1 MQIDKVIKVKPV
13 SADQE
18 QLKIAFAAFNE
29 ASEQLSGVYQKL
41 QQQVVQLTR
50 ELALANGELHRQ
62 LIAKED
68 LSQQLSFLL
77 NALPG
82 GVLALNVQECIEQ
95 INPTALA
102 IFEQPLLGLAWHQVI
117 EECLFPTT
125 ISNEWY
131 LKTTETRKQRRIRVE
146 SSATGS
152 TGRRILLVNDITEAY
167 AIQEQIRRNQRLTS
181 MGEMA
186 ANLAHQIRT
195 PLSTA
200 LLYASHLG
208 SDALTPDERQKF
220 ATKTIDRLHHL
231 EHLTKNMLRFVKG
244 ETTQLE
250 NVVISDLLTE
260 LQQVIEPQMISLN
273 LQLIVRDHS
282 QAECLMTNHQ
292 ALCGAMLNLLE
303 NAMQVSS
310 PGDRIILTG
319 GVEEDNIVLSVH
331 DDGPG
336 IDAVLQE
343 RMFEPFFTTR
353 SEGTGLGLAIVRG
366 VIQSMGG
373 SVQINSLPD
382 SGSEFV
388 IRLPKNKGDG
398 R

>member
-1 MQIDKVIKVKPV
+1 MQTNKIIEVKTV

-18 QLKIAFAAFNE
+18 QLQLAFAAFNE
-29 ASEQLSGVYQKL
+29 ASEQLSGVYQEL
-41 QQQVVQLTR
+41 QHQVAQLTR

-68 LSQQLSFLL
+68 LSRQLSFLL

-82 GVLALNVQECIEQ
+82 GVLALNADECIEQ
-95 INPTALA
+95 VNPAALA
-102 IFEQPLLGLAWHQVI
+102 IFGEPLLGLSWHQVI
-117 EECLFPTT
+117 EERLSSTT
-125 ISNEWY
+125 VTNEWY
-131 LKTTETRKQRRIRVE
+131 FKAAKTMKQRRIRVE
-146 SSATGS
+146 SSAADS

-167 AIQEQIRRNQRLTS
+167 AIQEQIRRNQRLTA

-200 LLYASHLG
+200 LLYANHLG
-208 SDALTPDERQKF
+208 SDALTPGERQKF
-220 ATKTIDRLHHL
+220 ATKTIERLHHL
-231 EHLTKNMLRFVKG
+231 EHLTKDMLRFVKG

-250 NVVISDLLTE
+250 NVIISDLLAE
-260 LQQVIEPQMISLN
+260 LRQVIEPQMIPLN

-282 QAECLMTNHQ
+282 QAESLMTNHQ
-292 ALCGAMLNLLE
+292 ALCGAMINLLE
-303 NAMQVSS
+303 NAMQASS
-310 PGDRIILTG
+310 PGGRIILTG
-319 GVEEDNIVLSVH
+319 RVAAESIILSVH
-331 DDGPG
+331 DEGPG
-336 IDAVLQE
+336 IDVALQE
-343 RMFEPFFTTR
+343 RLFEPFFTTR

-382 SGSEFV
+382 TGSEFV
-388 IRLPKNKGDG
+388 IRLPRNKGD
-398 R
+398 